1 MALGSSFNAN
11 SDKLFITYRK
21 AGSKQ
26 EMTQKQQGSVAA
38 GVTIAVTLILVMASI
53 GYYQYI
59 YAPSVPT
66 SNTTTSSTPS
76 NLKTV
81 MVNITLNAVSGC
93 GGPSG
98 IQSSLPSTCD
108 AYSPNPT
115 RLVAGVNNS
124 VIFDN
129 LDNAVHTAT
138 ANDNSF
144 DTGILNSGQQSNPIV
159 IDKTGQLTYFCTI
172 HPWMKGELI
181 VLPGSGTPTQTSG
194 SATASSTTTQSVSAS
209 SPPVS
214 SGTSGVSVSIIKGSG
229 INQSSPGYSPTAITV
244 VIGVNSTITWSNDD
258 IPPHTVTARN
268 GAFDSK
274 NMNPGATFSFTFTT
288 AGTYEYYCLYHP
300 WMKGT
305 VVVKG

>member
-1 MALGSSFNAN
+1 MA
-11 SDKLFITYRK
+11 
-21 AGSKQ
+21 
-26 EMTQKQQGSVAA
+26 QKQQGSVAV
-38 GVTIAVTLILVMASI
+38 GVTIAVTLILVLASI

-59 YAPSVPT
+59 YAPSIPT
-66 SNTTTSSTPS
+66 SNTATTTTPS

-81 MVNITLNAVSGC
+81 IVNITLNSVSAC

-98 IQSSLPSTCD
+98 TDSSLPSTCD

-129 LDNAVHTAT
+129 VDTAVHTAT
-138 ANDNSF
+138 AFDNSF
-144 DTGILNSGQQSNPIV
+144 DTGILNGGEESNSMV
-159 IDKTGQLTYFCTI
+159 IEKLGENTYFCAV

-181 VLPGSGTPTQTSG
+181 VLPASGTTGVETTTTT
-194 SATASSTTTQSVSAS
+194 ATATDNQEVTSPAATST
-209 SPPVS
+209 
-214 SGTSGVSVSIIKGSG
+214 TSGVVVSIIKGSG
-229 INQSSPGYSPTAITV
+229 IDQSSPGYSPAAINV

-258 IPPHTVTARN
+258 TSPHTVTDRN
-268 GAFDSK
+268 GAFDSA
-274 NMNPGATFSFTFTT
+274 NMNTGATFTFTFTT
-288 AGTYEYYCLYHP
+288 AGTYDYYCVYHP